1 MKTGVLLCVL
11 GALSFGLLACVSKVA
26 ERKNCNSS
34 ALVVWLF
41 GWATLVMLGR
51 SLTMS
56 QPAHVTA
63 PVTAIAILFGICAA
77 VGYLAFQISIAVG
90 KITVGWLM
98 MNLSSGI
105 PALVS
110 IWLYAEKLTLLKSFA
125 FGLAV
130 LSLICLFQGNRV
142 EARQSLSAEPE

>member
-1 MKTGVLLCVL
+1 MRAGVLLCVL
-11 GALSFGLLACVSKVA
+11 GAFSFGLLACVSKVA
-26 ERKNCNSS
+26 QRKNCNSS

-51 SLTMS
+51 SLTIS
-56 QPAHVTA
+56 HPAHVTA

-90 KITVGWLM
+90 KVTVGWLM

-110 IWLYAEKLTLLKSFA
+110 IWLYAEKLTLLKSIA

-130 LSLICLFQGNRV
+130 LSLICLFQGNRL
-142 EARQSLSAEPE
+142 EARLLPPAERR

>member
-1 MKTGVLLCVL
+1 MKAGVLLCVL

-26 ERKNCNSS
+26 QRRNCNSS

-41 GWATLVMLGR
+41 GWATLAMLGR
-51 SLTMS
+51 SLTIS
-56 QPAHVTA
+56 HPAHVTA
-63 PVTAIAILFGICAA
+63 SVTAIAILFGICAA

-90 KITVGWLM
+90 KVTVGWLM

-110 IWLYAEKLTLLKSFA
+110 IWLYAEKLTL
-125 FGLAV
+125 
-130 LSLICLFQGNRV
+130 
-142 EARQSLSAEPE
+142 